1 MKEFHRND
9 LMVSTFGMVFQQV
22 ISFLSGLIVARV
34 VGAGEYGI
42 FALARNIQ
50 QAVCVFSR
58 LGLDI
63 GLQRFIGESKA
74 GTADQDKRL
83 AMIGKFRIIALAAS
97 LLPILL
103 VALGIGG
110 YMEQYYFRYEG
121 FASVLLVTFLA
132 IPFLSDMAVLGGA
145 YRGTLNPV
153 PAVVAEYIIMPGVRL
168 FAIILLFAFG
178 FRLWGV
184 VIATSL
190 AALIASAYLAG
201 RFSALQ
207 RNLPILTQL
216 GGDARQQVIET
227 VRYSLIIAGAMS
239 VTMLTRS
246 VDTLFL
252 GYFATAQDV
261 GQYSLVQMMLIL
273 VGLFGAALG
282 QSLGAQIADKFS
294 DNDNVGI
301 EYLLERNVRLIALVS
316 CPLFAIF
323 YFWGADL
330 MLIFGPSYRVPP
342 AVVRWSAASALLLTL
357 MACAGFALSMTGK
370 HTLELKILSL
380 GLVASIVL
388 CATMIP
394 IFGQVGAA
402 CAVFISLML
411 VNILRLYAVWRVLR
425 VFHLRWAHLRILLVS
440 VLIALPLS
448 LTVGGDGV
456 LRIVRASA
464 GATAYL
470 ALYAWLTWLFLNS
483 SEKEHFKLS
492 FMPKLNKA

>member
-9 LMVSTFGMVFQQV
+9 LMVSTFGMVFQQG

-34 VGAGEYGI
+34 IGAGEYGV

-63 GLQRFIGESKA
+63 GLQRFIGESRA

-83 AMIGKFRIIALAAS
+83 FMIKEFRIIALATS
-97 LLPILL
+97 LLPVLL

-110 YMEQYYFRYEG
+110 YMEQHYFRYEG
-121 FASVLLVTFLA
+121 FSSVLLVTFLA
-132 IPFLSDMAVLGGA
+132 IPFLSDLAVLGGA
-145 YRGTLNPV
+145 YRGTLNPA
-153 PAVVAEYIIMPGVRL
+153 PAVVAEYIIMPSVRL
-168 FAIILLFAFG
+168 AAILLLFFFG

-184 VIATSL
+184 VIGTSL

-201 RFSALQ
+201 RFSVLQ
-207 RNLPILTQL
+207 RNLPTLAQL
-216 GGDARQQVIET
+216 GGDSRQVMET

-252 GYFATAQDV
+252 GYFSTAQDV

-282 QSLGAQIADKFS
+282 QSLGAQIAEKFS
-294 DNDNVGI
+294 DNDSVGI
-301 EYLLERNVRLIALVS
+301 EHLLERNVRLIALVS

-330 MLIFGPSYRVPP
+330 VLIFGPSYRVPP

-380 GLVASIVL
+380 GLVSSVVL

-425 VFHLRWAHLRILLVS
+425 VFHLRWAHLRILLIS
-440 VLIALPLS
+440 VLIAMPFS

-456 LRIVRASA
+456 LRVMRALA

-470 ALYAWLTWLFLNS
+470 ALYAWLTWLLLNP
-483 SEKEHFKLS
+483 SEKELFKLS